1 LVLAN
6 NVNRWIGG
14 GVQVNYH
21 TLSNFRI
28 DHSAVL
34 DKLLTD
40 NLAALMNV
48 GVVKLKRAVQDV
60 VSERASVGTASFR
73 REDKLNE
80 HLHQVSK
87 YLI

>member
-14 GVQVNYH
+14 GVQVNYR
-21 TLSNFRI
+21 TLSNFHI
-28 DHSAVL
+28 DQSAVL
-34 DKLLTD
+34 DELLAD
-40 NLAALMNV
+40 NVAVLMNV
-48 GVVKLKRAVQDV
+48 GVVKLKRAAQDV

-87 YLI
+87 FLI